1 MTAENLMQEMWRLSA
16 EIELGLD
23 HLRQASHAYAVNEHE
38 YRQARAHAWMRT
50 HGTVSDREAQ
60 VEVRCGDQRHE
71 RDLADNLRTA
81 AMEVLRS
88 RRAQL
93 SALQSLMGAMRA
105 EAEFVRT
112 GPSRMP

>member
-1 MTAENLMQEMWRLSA
+1 MTSEQLMSEMWRLSN
-16 EIELGLD
+16 EIEGALSR
-23 HLRQASHAYAVNEHE
+23 LREAAHEYAVAEHE
-38 YRQARAHAWMRT
+38 YRQARSHAWMRT
-50 HGTVSDREAQ
+50 HGTIADREAQ
-60 VEVRCGDQRHE
+60 VEMRCGDQRHT
-71 RDLADNLRTA
+71 RDLADNMRTS

-112 GPSRMP
+112 GPNGRP

>member
-1 MTAENLMQEMWRLSA
+1 MTTDKLMSEMWRLTD
-16 EIELGLD
+16 EIESALTL
-23 HLRQASHAYAVNEHE
+23 LREVSHAYAVAEHE
-38 YRQARAHAWMRT
+38 YRQARSHAWMRT
-50 HGTVSDREAQ
+50 HGTIADREAQ
-60 VEVRCGDQRHE
+60 VEMRCGDQRHE
-71 RDLADNLRTA
+71 RDLADNMRTT

-112 GPSRMP
+112 GPDRRP